1 MNIVCFGLSHRT
13 ASVEVRER
21 FAFADK
27 ELPAATLRLR
37 ALEGVREALIL
48 STCNRVEHY
57 AVLDDGPDPVR
68 RARDLFRLY
77 CETGGLDTHAEGEQ
91 FYHHD
96 SPASVEHLFRVA
108 SGLDSMVI
116 GETEILGQVKQ
127 AYQVAADA
135 GTTSRVLNKLFQR
148 AFQAAK
154 QVCTDTGIGRGTV
167 SVASAAVDLAERLF
181 GDLRRC
187 RALVLGAGE
196 TGERTA
202 RALLSRGTHPAGLA
216 VANRS
221 PERAAALA
229 AELGG
234 RAVAR
239 FDAWEQEAHAADIL
253 ITSTAATNAIVTA
266 AQLERIMRGRSDRPL
281 FVIDIA
287 VPRDVEP
294 AANDIEGVYLY
305 DIDALQEIA
314 RQNLASRERELEA
327 CEGIIGRHV
336 EEFESWVRR
345 AGANAEPGTRNPPPQ
360 KQDSELLPSAS

>member
-13 ASVEVRER
+13 AAVEVRER

-37 ALEGVREALIL
+37 ALEGVQEALIL

-57 AVLDDGPDPVR
+57 AVLDDGPDPIR
-68 RARDLFRLY
+68 RASDLFRRY
-77 CETGGLDTHAEGEQ
+77 CETGGLNAHADGEQ

-127 AYQVAADA
+127 AYQVATAA

-154 QVCTDTGIGRGTV
+154 QVRSDTEIGRGTV

-181 GDLRRC
+181 GDLERC
-187 RALVLGAGE
+187 RALVLGAGD

-202 RALLSRGTHPAGLA
+202 RALLSRGVRPAGLA

-234 RAVAR
+234 RAVAS
-239 FDAWEQEAHAADIL
+239 FDAWEREAADADIL
-253 ITSTAATNAIVTA
+253 ITSTAATEPVVTA
-266 AQLERIMRGRSDRPL
+266 AQLARLMRPRADRPL

-294 AANDIEGVYLY
+294 FANEIEGVYLY
-305 DIDALQEIA
+305 DIDSLQEIA
-314 RQNLASRERELEA
+314 RQAMASRERELAA
-327 CEGIIGRHV
+327 CERIIGRHV
-336 EEFESWVRR
+336 GEFAAWMRR
-345 AGANAEPGTRNPPPQ
+345 AEENDEIRMTNDEIQ
-360 KQDSELLPSAS
+360 KDSPKFLPSAS